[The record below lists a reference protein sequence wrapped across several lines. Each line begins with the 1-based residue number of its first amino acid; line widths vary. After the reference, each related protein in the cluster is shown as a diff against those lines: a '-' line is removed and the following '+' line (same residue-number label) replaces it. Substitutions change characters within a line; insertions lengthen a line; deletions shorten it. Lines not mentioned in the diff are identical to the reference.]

1 MLRTL
6 TFGGFKYYPFWCI
19 SVFYIVPS
27 NSACIFKTLIT
38 VLLTFLFHSSELSTL
53 FNSPLVPEVL
63 VSKDH
68 ISSLALISHCKCD
81 QTTLKQ
87 RKLSPAK
94 VSAMVELQDTVK
106 RSSTFCLCTV

>member
-1 MLRTL
+1 MALNITL
-6 TFGGFKYYPFWCI
+6 FGVFLF
-19 SVFYIVPS
+19 FYIAPS

-38 VLLTFLFHSSELSTL
+38 VLLLAFLFHSSELSTL
-53 FNSPLVPEVL
+53 FNSLLVPEVL

-87 RKLSPAK
+87 LKLSPAK
-94 VSAMVELQDTVK
+94 VSAMGELQDTVK